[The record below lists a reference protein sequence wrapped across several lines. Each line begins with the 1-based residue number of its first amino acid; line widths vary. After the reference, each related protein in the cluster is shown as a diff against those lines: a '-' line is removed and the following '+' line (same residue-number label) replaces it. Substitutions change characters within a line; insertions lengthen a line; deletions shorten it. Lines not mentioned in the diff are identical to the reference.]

1 MISVYDQERIK
12 SILDRFMEARS
23 GIETSV
29 PDLMNCQE
37 IAKIIDY
44 DLPEAE
50 DQLKIFMERHENDCT
65 VMGMN
70 PLRIK
75 YTLPSSDDP
84 EQRIIREKYISG
96 RRRFRQGK
104 FPVQRPYRRSR
115 I

>member
-1 MISVYDQERIK
+1 MISMYDQERIK

-29 PDLMNCQE
+29 PDLMNCGE
-37 IAKIIDY
+37 VVRIIGY
-44 DLPEAE
+44 DLPEGE
-50 DQLKIFMERHENDCT
+50 DQLKIFMERHEKDCT

-75 YTLPSSDDP
+75 YTLPSSNDP
-84 EQRIIREKYISG
+84 EQRILREKYVSG
-96 RRRFRQGK
+96 KRRFRQGK

>member
-1 MISVYDQERIK
+1 MISMYDQERIK

-29 PDLMNCQE
+29 IDLMNCQE
-37 IAKIIDY
+37 IVRIIAY

-50 DQLKIFMERHENDCT
+50 DQLRIFMERHEKDCT

-75 YTLPSSDDP
+75 YTLPSSNDP
-84 EQRIIREKYISG
+84 EQRTLREKYVSG
-96 RRRFRQGK
+96 RRRFRQGR
-104 FPVQRPYRRSR
+104 FPDQRPYRRGR